1 MTSVRL
7 PNRHAQPAADY
18 LAQHGVDVFLRDVVQ
33 QVLALRGD
41 QPLLTISKYFS
52 AAARGAHVSGRAFA
66 FVDACARNRLA
77 FVRLFQTSF
86 AANIDAHERLVVE
99 DYHQL
104 CQMLCPDFP
113 VRVVRAAAR
122 PLPDTTLA
130 FVDLSRALH
139 LYFFYRR
146 FLKEVECIFRD
157 ATALVRDGGGAG
169 GAGGG
174 GAGGGGV
181 GGGDGGDG
189 GAKVVLDESGTEV
202 VSYDCNLVRAT
213 LTQMFYDSSGSGG
226 VVVGGRDVGNPGGGG
241 ERERIT
247 GVWSASLRVAANS
260 TYFEPAAARRSE
272 DASHDRAS
280 GMCVPPY
287 WGLEG
292 ALDSACDP
300 STGGCSW
307 TAFVR
312 SFLAIEGLV
321 AQLRD
326 ATLKPPMCA
335 IATSAVACDHEAKAY
350 RLMEAMVISDVT
362 AQAKSNKSLETR
374 SGIEGNG
381 GSSGDGKRNRR
392 KKSQRRR

>member
-1 MTSVRL
+1 MSAVRL
-7 PNRHAQPAADY
+7 PNRHAQPAEEY

-41 QPLLTISKYFS
+41 QPLLTISKYFA

-66 FVDACARNRLA
+66 FVDACPRNRLA

-113 VRVVRAAAR
+113 VRLVRAAAQ
-122 PLPDTTLA
+122 PLPDAKVA
-130 FVDLSRALH
+130 FADLSRALH

-146 FLKEVECIFRD
+146 FLKEVERVFRD
-157 ATALVRDGGGAG
+157 ATGLFRDNAAAG
-169 GAGGG
+169 GAG
-174 GAGGGGV
+174 V
-181 GGGDGGDG
+181 DGGG

-202 VSYDCNLVRAT
+202 ISYDCNMVCAT
-213 LTQMFYDSSGSGG
+213 LARMFYDSSGSGG
-226 VVVGGRDVGNPGGGG
+226 VAVVVGGGNPDGGGGG
-241 ERERIT
+241 ERIT
-247 GVWSASLRVAANS
+247 GVRSASLRVAANS
-260 TYFEPAAARRSE
+260 TYFEAAAVRRSE

-292 ALDSACDP
+292 ALVSACDP

-374 SGIEGNG
+374 SGIERNG